1 LTRVLVRALPIA
13 LLTSAC
19 YAYTPI
25 PTTAVTP
32 DMTVRAE
39 IAGPQ
44 GRTAERVEG
53 KVFEVGTGS
62 LTLLPEARPGAD
74 SGPRTLS
81 FSELASVSQRQLD
94 GKRTMLIVGAGVA
107 AGVGAL
113 LLVKGNPADD
123 PGGPGGPGDFSVL
136 PVLRGLLSLLP

>member
-25 PTTAVTP
+25 PTTAIAP

-39 IAGPQ
+39 IAGAE

-53 KVFEVGTGS
+53 KVFEVGPGS
-62 LTLLPEARPGAD
+62 LSMLPEARPGAD
-74 SGPRTLS
+74 GSPRTLS
-81 FSELASVSQRQLD
+81 FSELASVSERRLD
-94 GKRTMLIVGAGVA
+94 STRTMLIVGAGMA

-136 PVLRGLLSLLP
+136 PVLRGLISLFR